1 MPSMSTCPEY
11 RSQVEEA
18 VSVSL
23 VQPRRLRNLA
33 VWLDSLQ
40 AGAGR
45 TAAIPVR
52 YLSRKVG
59 LLENGGRL
67 I

>member
-23 VQPRRLRNLA
+23 VQPRRPRNLA
-33 VWLDSLQ
+33 VCSIRCKPAP
-40 AGAGR
+40 AGQLRSQLNICPERSAFWK
-45 TAAIPVR
+45 TA
-52 YLSRKVG
+52 VG
-59 LLENGGRL
+59 
-67 I
+67 